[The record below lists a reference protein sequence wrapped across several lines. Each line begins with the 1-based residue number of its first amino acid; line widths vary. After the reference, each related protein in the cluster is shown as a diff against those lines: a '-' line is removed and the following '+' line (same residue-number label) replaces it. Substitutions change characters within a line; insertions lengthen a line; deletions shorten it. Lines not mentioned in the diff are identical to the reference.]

1 LKDGN
6 VVIITSCIY
15 FLADK
20 LSEIIMRSQISDQ
33 LNEVVEIS
41 DFESIRPLVVAHL
54 DNRKDKIENKEPLIQ
69 SLLYLKDQIV
79 AH

>member
-1 LKDGN
+1 
-6 VVIITSCIY
+6 
-15 FLADK
+15 
-20 LSEIIMRSQISDQ
+20 MRSQISDQ